1 MRFGTFGLK
10 VLFEF
15 RTVSKVQGLISVYVR
30 QMISEMVYSEKRTEG
45 AGECFLLLSPTS

>member
-10 VLFEF
+10 VLCEF
-15 RTVSKVQGLISVYVR
+15 CTVSKVQGLISVHVR
-30 QMISEMVYSEKRTEG
+30 QMISEMMYIEKRAEV